1 MVRHDV
7 FLLVFTALLAN
18 ADASLAPPTAS
29 GIQRLV
35 HSTIVSQGATST
47 TRLLRVHKSSSHD
60 DDERVIT
67 APSLETVANSI
78 KSTVSV
84 EKLHDWPKKGESADD
99 VFKLLTLDKAAD
111 DFLAHP
117 NVNAWINYI
126 KLFNEENPTK
136 RASLIA
142 TLTAQ
147 YGDDG
152 LAKIIEA
159 AKRVPSTEDI
169 ANTVLRV
176 IISSGYSK
184 IQSCSIYFRAKGGRL
199 ILQKHYDLII
209 YG

>member
-169 ANTVLRV
+169 ANTGLRV
-176 IISSGYSK
+176 IIS
-184 IQSCSIYFRAKGGRL
+184 
-199 ILQKHYDLII
+199 
-209 YG
+209 